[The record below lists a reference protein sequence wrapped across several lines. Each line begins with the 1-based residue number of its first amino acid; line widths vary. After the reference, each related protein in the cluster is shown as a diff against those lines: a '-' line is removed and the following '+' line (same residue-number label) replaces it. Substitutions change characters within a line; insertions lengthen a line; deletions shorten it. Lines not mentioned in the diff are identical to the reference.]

1 MPRLDENRLEV
12 AKSIQVKL
20 AQENLLTPSQARSF
34 VRCLQMTW
42 DVEIIRW
49 EDQDSSMQL
58 SSAYNLIHVAGIF
71 KDVEGVNSF
80 NSVQCYRRAA
90 EQLEWLTRAD
100 DKLKNEVP
108 ISLLAGA
115 AYQLGS
121 LPAMAKGL
129 LKQIQS
135 DDAGWRLFCLFL
147 QADFDGV
154 IETTLTF
161 WKRSPEL
168 TEKKASSQIL
178 NGDKEDAVSWYITV
192 ELIRTIGLIAFSLR
206 SGHQGRLEKALE
218 KLDAIQRMAIRSLNS
233 DMSLL
238 ITMLN
243 EVANGFNNA
252 SIYKSINRLADLDPT
267 KTSKLKTLARRQYHI
282 GRGVLWPSQLAG
294 IERLLEQSSFALCT
308 PTGSG
313 KTLVANLALIKELL
327 LMDNDPLIAPLAIYL
342 VPSRA
347 LAGEV
352 ETKLNRE
359 MGNEFIITGL
369 YGGNDWGVTD
379 YWLNAERPTV
389 LIATVEKA
397 DALMRYLNPIIIP
410 RLKLLIIDEAHQ
422 VVPNDPTYAAKNF
435 ANHSDRSIRLESF
448 VSRILVQSPNI
459 ARMALTAVAG
469 GAADPVAR
477 WIESRK
483 DAHPVGLNYRSTRQ
497 VIGILE
503 TRSGSAPKLN
513 LDFMNGAPLSVV
525 GRDGSPYLNL
535 RIETMPQLPAT
546 IRNSLNHYNQLEIL
560 WTAMHLRRGG
570 RRILISLTQVP
581 ERTMKWYC
589 EALSL
594 EAWAEITTFQ
604 PPENIESREFFD
616 ETMATCID
624 YCGEDSY
631 EVKLL
636 KVGIATSHGQMPQRP
651 RLLMTNLI
659 ERGICSITIATAT
672 LTEGVNLPFDIIF
685 LPQLRRQ
692 SFDPDEE
699 RTVAVPLS
707 ISEFRNLSGRAGRP
721 GSARSMEGL
730 TLIALPQV
738 PSTTANG
745 AKNIQIRQI
754 RDLKKDYINL
764 RERLVAEE
772 KVSGAINSP
781 LALLIHTLFF
791 KARASGLVEDE
802 GGFLDWLDRISP
814 SDISD
819 NAATGH
825 RSDTAQLADTL
836 DELDGLLLSAIE
848 EIHRMDM
855 YEIDVKNIE
864 ESLKG
869 LWAKT
874 FSAYAAVQE
883 LWMENAFIKRGKAI
897 IETIYPDQ
905 DERKRLYQ
913 YGFPPYLGRR
923 FEGIFDPIKETIMT
937 ANRYGAFSIQKRCD
951 IFEALAELIS
961 DDRGYGFSVR
971 ESEVAKEVLNN
982 WRTVLNWWLNNPE
995 VDSPQPDEL
1004 REWQRFVS
1012 ENLEFRLGVIV
1023 GAVIARSWA
1032 HGAND
1037 PLAIPSLEEW
1047 KKTTGLP
1054 WFGFWVRE
1062 LLKWGTHDPFVAF
1075 ALSQGIAK
1083 TRPFALSR
1091 KLEFLEWLE
1100 NNYEELDEEDLIDPQ
1115 LFLQWQNS
1123 LPKRKRPEPKK
1134 TIYQAEL
1141 TGTDGKLGQYNVVP
1155 VHNEGIVI
1163 WLDPAGYELARSNVA
1178 EWNDHVFSHKSDFKM
1193 TIANGSVTVTKVF

>member
-1 MPRLDENRLEV
+1 
-12 AKSIQVKL
+12 
-20 AQENLLTPSQARSF
+20 
-34 VRCLQMTW
+34 
-42 DVEIIRW
+42 
-49 EDQDSSMQL
+49 
-58 SSAYNLIHVAGIF
+58 
-71 KDVEGVNSF
+71 
-80 NSVQCYRRAA
+80 
-90 EQLEWLTRAD
+90 
-100 DKLKNEVP
+100 
-108 ISLLAGA
+108 
-115 AYQLGS
+115 
-121 LPAMAKGL
+121 
-129 LKQIQS
+129 
-135 DDAGWRLFCLFL
+135 
-147 QADFDGV
+147 
-154 IETTLTF
+154 
-161 WKRSPEL
+161 
-168 TEKKASSQIL
+168 
-178 NGDKEDAVSWYITV
+178 
-192 ELIRTIGLIAFSLR
+192 
-206 SGHQGRLEKALE
+206 
-218 KLDAIQRMAIRSLNS
+218 
-233 DMSLL
+233 
-238 ITMLN
+238 
-243 EVANGFNNA
+243 
-252 SIYKSINRLADLDPT
+252 
-267 KTSKLKTLARRQYHI
+267 
-282 GRGVLWPSQLAG
+282 
-294 IERLLEQSSFALCT
+294 
-308 PTGSG
+308 
-313 KTLVANLALIKELL
+313 
-327 LMDNDPLIAPLAIYL
+327 
-342 VPSRA
+342 
-347 LAGEV
+347 
-352 ETKLNRE
+352 
-359 MGNEFIITGL
+359 
-369 YGGNDWGVTD
+369 
-379 YWLNAERPTV
+379 
-389 LIATVEKA
+389 
-397 DALMRYLNPIIIP
+397 
-410 RLKLLIIDEAHQ
+410 
-422 VVPNDPTYAAKNF
+422 
-435 ANHSDRSIRLESF
+435 
-448 VSRILVQSPNI
+448 
-459 ARMALTAVAG
+459 
-469 GAADPVAR
+469 
-477 WIESRK
+477 
-483 DAHPVGLNYRSTRQ
+483 
-497 VIGILE
+497 
-503 TRSGSAPKLN
+503 
-513 LDFMNGAPLSVV
+513 
-525 GRDGSPYLNL
+525 
-535 RIETMPQLPAT
+535 
-546 IRNSLNHYNQLEIL
+546 
-560 WTAMHLRRGG
+560 
-570 RRILISLTQVP
+570 
-581 ERTMKWYC
+581 
-589 EALSL
+589 
-594 EAWAEITTFQ
+594 
-604 PPENIESREFFD
+604 
-616 ETMATCID
+616 MATCVD
-624 YCGEDSY
+624 YCGENSY

-636 KVGIATSHGQMPQRP
+636 KFGIATNHGQMPQRL

-692 SFDPDEE
+692 SFDPDKEIL
-699 RTVAVPLS
+699 VNVPLS
-707 ISEFRNLSGRAGRP
+707 TSEFRNLSGRAGRP
-721 GSARSMEGL
+721 GAARSMEGL

-745 AKNIQIRQI
+745 TKNIQIRQI

-781 LALLIHTLFF
+781 LALLIHTLFL

-825 RSDTAQLADTL
+825 RSETAQLADTL

-855 YEIDVKNIE
+855 GEIDVKNIE

-897 IETIYPDQ
+897 IETIYPDP

-971 ESEVAKEVLNN
+971 ESEVAKKVLNN
-982 WRTVLNWWLNNPE
+982 WRTVLNWWLNNSE
-995 VDSPQPDEL
+995 VDGPQPDEL

-1032 HGAND
+1032 DGANEL
-1037 PLAIPSLEEW
+1037 LAIPSLEEW

-1054 WFGFWVRE
+1054 WFGFWIRE
-1062 LLKWGTHDPFVAF
+1062 LLRWGTHDPFVAF

-1091 KLEFLEWLE
+1091 KSEFLEWLE

-1115 LFLQWQNS
+1115 LFLQWQKS

-1178 EWNDHVFSHKSDFKM
+1178 EGNDHVFSHKSDFKM
-1193 TIANGSVTVTKVF
+1193 TIANGSVTVTKIF